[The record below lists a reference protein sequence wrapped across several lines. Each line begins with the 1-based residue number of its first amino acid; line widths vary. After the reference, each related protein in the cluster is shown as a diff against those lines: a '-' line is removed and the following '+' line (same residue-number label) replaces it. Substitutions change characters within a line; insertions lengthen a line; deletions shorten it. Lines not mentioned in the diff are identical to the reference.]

1 VCDEPIFRAAAALG
15 CSSAIQKL
23 LDVGVEKDAT
33 DEKAGNPLH
42 HLNPSS
48 DLQCIQQLGSLFS
61 LAERRKKDLITP
73 FEQMCLSLLVEE
85 DSRVE
90 MCYNIPIGLLPVGVF
105 SEPHQASPVWSFLC
119 LKVVPQATEDYSEK
133 AWVRKLVADLLDRG
147 VSELYEE
154 ENDTSALLP
163 FISDLVEVGSSELE
177 IWIEDAKEGQITD
190 YFATFENWKWIS
202 ETTARVTKDTK
213 FQANVAAEPS
223 LIQLLSEA
231 IIHEDLDMV
240 GLLLEIG
247 VDCHS
252 RVAGLSPFELACLP
266 NTPENIEIFD
276 LLLERTNTSHSSQGN
291 PVFSGYGP
299 LHLTAGVGS
308 WPDGGSV
315 KKLQR
320 LLEAG
325 AGPDSPLVTWSPLGY
340 HILQDS
346 IDTAETLI
354 EAGADIWSSVP
365 GLYDGPLAAMA
376 GGHLSLLF
384 KMAEHTTAKGLVPQ
398 WDRICTVT
406 IGDRDVSGIN
416 ALHLAAASDRVE
428 CLELYL
434 NRGLLPDLEARDDRQ
449 ETPVHYAVRFGNVSV
464 LELLKNHGADI
475 NSSSASGEPRYT
487 WRCGGSIWMQSRP

>member
-1 VCDEPIFRAAAALG
+1 
-15 CSSAIQKL
+15 
-23 LDVGVEKDAT
+23 
-33 DEKAGNPLH
+33 
-42 HLNPSS
+42 
-48 DLQCIQQLGSLFS
+48 
-61 LAERRKKDLITP
+61 
-73 FEQMCLSLLVEE
+73 M
-85 DSRVE
+85 
-90 MCYNIPIGLLPVGVF
+90 
-105 SEPHQASPVWSFLC
+105 
-119 LKVVPQATEDYSEK
+119 
-133 AWVRKLVADLLDRG
+133 
-147 VSELYEE
+147 
-154 ENDTSALLP
+154 
-163 FISDLVEVGSSELE
+163 
-177 IWIEDAKEGQITD
+177 IEDAKEGQITD
-190 YFATFENWKWIS
+190 YFATFGNWKWIS
-202 ETTARVTKDTK
+202 ETTARLTKDTK

-223 LIQLLSEA
+223 LIQLL
-231 IIHEDLDMV
+231 
-240 GLLLEIG
+240 
-247 VDCHS
+247 
-252 RVAGLSPFELACLP
+252 VAGLSPFELACLP

-276 LLLERTNTSHSSQGN
+276 LLLEHTNMSHFSKGN
-291 PVFSGYGP
+291 PVFSGYSP

-346 IDTAETLI
+346 TDTAETLI

-384 KMAEHTTAKGLVPQ
+384 KMAEYTTAKGLVPQ
-398 WDRICTVT
+398 WDRTCTVT

-434 NRGLLPDLEARDDRQ
+434 NRGLLTDLEARDDRQ

-464 LELLKNHGADI
+464 LERLKNHGADI
-475 NSSSASGEPRYT
+475 NSSSASGETPLHLAVRGQHLDAVKALIKLGAKHQACSGGVSSDHLSRRARFDMAELSSVAREWLLVSRYT
-487 WRCGGSIWMQSRP
+487 EQLKLASGPWDEGRCIENWDGVVLTEVEVEWYMQADVSLEAIPHTEMYAAE